1 LEEVGAYAFAASH
14 EQGLTTNAQAE
25 ADNVPL
31 EIDGACCYN
40 FEASVANGPPPVCRE
55 ADGNGDIHSTGS
67 GKASFSMDKDHCEDL
82 DNEDLHAQDSSAG
95 MNFQSTQILSA
106 TFNDAL
112 NSVVIA
118 GNGTD
123 NGNAVTFT
131 ATAVDNGATALDTF
145 ALTLSDGYTNSGTL
159 LDGTITL
166 H

>member
-1 LEEVGAYAFAASH
+1 
-14 EQGLTTNAQAE
+14 
-25 ADNVPL
+25 
-31 EIDGACCYN
+31 
-40 FEASVANGPPPVCRE
+40 
-55 ADGNGDIHSTGS
+55 
-67 GKASFSMDKDHCEDL
+67 MDEDHCEDL
-82 DNEDLHAQDSSAG
+82 DTEDLHAQDSGAG

-131 ATAVDNGATALDTF
+131 ATAVDNGSTALDTF
-145 ALTLSDGYTNSGTL
+145 GLTLSDGYTNNGTL